1 MRMQSCVANVE
12 LFLASIVLVDSSQR
26 RLKKQPQLEY
36 AGVPIGLTC

>member
-1 MRMQSCVANVE
+1 MRMQNCAANVK
-12 LFLASIVLVDSSQR
+12 LFLAPIVLVNSSQR